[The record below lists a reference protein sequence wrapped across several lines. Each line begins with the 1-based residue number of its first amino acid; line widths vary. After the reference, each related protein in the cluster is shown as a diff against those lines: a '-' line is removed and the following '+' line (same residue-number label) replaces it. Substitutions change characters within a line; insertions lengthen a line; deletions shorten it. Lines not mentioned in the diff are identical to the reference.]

1 MEAKKLCAISLPDR
15 WGFRLGNYSGKTIVI
30 TGGATGIGFALAKA
44 FGHEGA
50 NIVIG
55 EPRDDKLDEAANS
68 LSGLGIQVSTMVMDV
83 TDAASVERFAD
94 FAWSTYGGVDLLIN
108 NAGIA
113 LPRAAITDIDVKD
126 LRRLFDVNFFG
137 VWHGAASFGLR
148 MIDRGKPAAIYNVAS
163 ENAFFNAVQKSAPY
177 IASKHA
183 VRGLT
188 EAMRDDFPDFI
199 KVGMI
204 IPGFVASDMTAG
216 LEAFAMDAD
225 RFASKVIEQIN
236 AGGFYIVTHSYNIE
250 HIRPIHAE
258 IERAY
263 AENAPRYDGD
273 EKYDVQLL
281 IEKLRGQ
288 RPLE

>member
-1 MEAKKLCAISLPDR
+1 MGD
-15 WGFRLGNYSGKTIVI
+15 YSGKTVVV

-44 FGHEGA
+44 FGREGA

-55 EPRDDKLDEAANS
+55 EPRDQRLQEAASS
-68 LSGLGIQVSTMVMDV
+68 LSGLGITVSTLVMDV
-83 TDAASVERFAD
+83 TDAASVERFAE
-94 FAWSTYGGVDLLIN
+94 FAWSMYGGVDLLIN

-113 LPRAAITDIDVKD
+113 LPRAAVTDVGLKD

-137 VWHGAASFGLR
+137 VWHGAASFGRR

-163 ENAFFNAVQKSAPY
+163 ENAFFNAVKKSAPY

-216 LEAFAMDAD
+216 MEAFAMDAD
-225 RFASKVIEQIN
+225 RFAAKVIEQID
-236 AGGFYIVTHSYNIE
+236 AGEFYIVTHSYNIE
-250 HIRPIHAE
+250 RIRPIHAE

-263 AENAPRYDGD
+263 AENAPRYEGD
-273 EKYDVQLL
+273 EQYDVQLL
-281 IEKLRGQ
+281 IRKLRDQ
-288 RPLE
+288 RPPE